1 MSSQEDDVVGAFHVD
16 PWRLRTARFDPSN
29 LAATESLFALSN
41 GHIGLRG
48 SLDEGEP
55 HVVPGTY
62 ISGFYEERPL
72 PHPEA
77 GYGFPESGQTVVN
90 VTDGKLIRLHVGDSP
105 FDLRYGRILFHERA
119 LDLRAGILE
128 RRTDWTGPNGSTV
141 RVTSRRLVSF
151 TQRVLAA
158 ISYEVEP
165 LDDGFYLALQ
175 SDLLAN
181 AGTVQESRDPR
192 DPAPLT
198 RPLRCELADSD
209 DTCAVLVHRTA
220 SSGLRVAAGMDHL
233 LDPPPDAVTAMQVQD
248 DLARLTITCQL
259 MREQRL
265 RLVKLLAYGWS
276 SQRSAPALRDQ
287 VDAALGVGRLAGW
300 DELAAQQRRYLDRF
314 WERGD
319 VEIEGDPA
327 LQQAVRVSM
336 FHVLQ
341 AGARTESRAIP
352 AKGLTGHGYDGHAFW
367 DSETFVLPM
376 LTYTAPEAARGA
388 LTWRHHTLP
397 TAMARAAELGLRG
410 ASFSWRT
417 INGEECS
424 GYWPAGTAAFHVN
437 ADIADATARYVAA
450 TGDEEFASTIGV
462 ELL

>member
-1 MSSQEDDVVGAFHVD
+1 MSSQEDEVVGAFHVD

-119 LDLRAGILE
+119 LDLRAGVLE

-181 AGTVQESRDPR
+181 AGSVNWPT
-192 DPAPLT
+192 ATT
-198 RPLRCELADSD
+198 RVPS
-209 DTCAVLVHRTA
+209 
-220 SSGLRVAAGMDHL
+220 
-233 LDPPPDAVTAMQVQD
+233 
-248 DLARLTITCQL
+248 
-259 MREQRL
+259 
-265 RLVKLLAYGWS
+265 W
-276 SQRSAPALRDQ
+276 
-287 VDAALGVGRLAGW
+287 
-300 DELAAQQRRYLDRF
+300 F
-314 WERGD
+314 
-319 VEIEGDPA
+319 
-327 LQQAVRVSM
+327 
-336 FHVLQ
+336 
-341 AGARTESRAIP
+341 
-352 AKGLTGHGYDGHAFW
+352 
-367 DSETFVLPM
+367 
-376 LTYTAPEAARGA
+376 TAPRAAVSAWPPGWITYWIR
-388 LTWRHHTLP
+388 LP
-397 TAMARAAELGLRG
+397 T
-410 ASFSWRT
+410 
-417 INGEECS
+417 
-424 GYWPAGTAAFHVN
+424 P
-437 ADIADATARYVAA
+437 
-450 TGDEEFASTIGV
+450 
-462 ELL
+462 